1 MSVYKSKNLIA
12 HVLFI
17 DFFHFITLQSF
28 SKSLF
33 ISQTFIVNP
42 IHHFYKILKEPND
55 CIILHVNLTSR
66 PYWQCTTC
74 TVLLPLVIDRATQ
87 KLKNLTSHITNMANL
102 VAFWNSIQ
110 EHRSS
115 TNFSSIY
122 CPWLLDSTCDF
133 HIQNT
138 ICIKWCEEQKGV
150 FVATLHKIDSIT
162 LYKNSYLQSD
172 NKD

>member
-28 SKSLF
+28 SKSLS

-42 IHHFYKILKEPND
+42 IHHFYKILNEPND
-55 CIILHVNLTSR
+55 CIILHVNLTFR

-74 TVLLPLVIDRATQ
+74 TVLLLLVIVYRAPQ
-87 KLKNLTSHITNMANL
+87 NLKHITKKANYVVSKIPCNIDL
-102 VAFWNSIQ
+102 AL
-110 EHRSS
+110 
-115 TNFSSIY
+115 NFPQYIA
-122 CPWLLDSTCDF
+122 PRLLDSTCDF

-150 FVATLHKIDSIT
+150 FVAILHKI
-162 LYKNSYLQSD
+162 LR
-172 NKD
+172 